1 MSLLEEEAMAEE
13 VVTAEATYPED
24 VLTLHADNFDD
35 AIAKHPFI
43 LVEFYAP
50 CETSPVVWTLQ
61 VYKSL
66 AREYEKVAHLLSKH
80 DPTIV
85 LAKVNANDEMNKLL
99 AGKYEVHG
107 FPTLKILRNR
117 GKNIQ
122 EYKGLREAKGII
134 EYSKKQVGVFMEF
147 SGTGFTNFLEVAE
160 KLRSDYDFGH
170 IMHANHLPRGDA
182 AVERPLVRL
191 FKTFNELVVDS
202 KKLIDASSTL
212 KVVTFDK
219 NPDNHPYL
227 LKFFQSNAPKPETF
241 LMTKTGL
248 RIYISIFTSGPFRS
262 SPLYIGEEERR
273 QPWPLLQGEGVG
285 RTTEESTFPC
295 RKVDY
300 FGRTP
305 PSLPFKTKYET
316 KTLPRSSQQQSI
328 VIEAVAI
335 YDNIRKSQIRAW
347 ARWCPQATEHCQVA
361 ATRL

>member
-24 VLTLHADNFDD
+24 VLTLHVDNFDD

-50 CETSPVVWTLQ
+50 YLKFFEGLKVLGLGFHRVQIYTVWTLQ

-80 DPTIV
+80 DPAIV
-85 LAKVNANDEMNKLL
+85 LAKVDANDEMNKLL

-134 EYSKKQVGVFMEF
+134 EYSKKQVGPASKEIKAPKDATYLEDNKIHIVGVFMEF

-202 KKLIDASSTL
+202 KDFVVSALEKLIDASSTL

-227 LKFFQSNAPKPETF
+227 LKFFQSNAPKMRCHT
-241 LMTKTGL
+241 
-248 RIYISIFTSGPFRS
+248 Y
-262 SPLYIGEEERR
+262 
-273 QPWPLLQGEGVG
+273 
-285 RTTEESTFPC
+285 
-295 RKVDY
+295 
-300 FGRTP
+300 
-305 PSLPFKTKYET
+305 
-316 KTLPRSSQQQSI
+316 
-328 VIEAVAI
+328 A
-335 YDNIRKSQIRAW
+335 
-347 ARWCPQATEHCQVA
+347 
-361 ATRL
+361 